1 MFNKYVKG
9 KAELKLFPEGKEKEY
24 DLAKLL
30 KNDQVQKGMDYANRN

>member
-24 DLAKLL
+24 D
-30 KNDQVQKGMDYANRN
+30 